1 MSERVRAPS
10 EHQRITRGAILKRSL
25 PLVVAALALYGL
37 APTLGQ
43 VLGGWPRLRD
53 IEPGWFAAMAVME
66 SVSLICMCT
75 VQRIATGEH
84 RLGPFC
90 ARTSSATP

>member
-1 MSERVRAPS
+1 MSARVRAPS
-10 EHQRITRGAILKRSL
+10 EHQRIMRGAILKRSL
-25 PLVVAALALYGL
+25 PVVLAALALYGL

-53 IEPGWFAAMAVME
+53 IEPAWFAAMAVTE

-75 VQRIATGEH
+75 VQRIATGGIAWDH
-84 RLGPFC
+84 FC